1 MVEFFQNIF
10 NWFVENKDEIV
21 LFFTSSNF
29 VAFISAIV
37 LFIRQIKANKAG
49 TAVNKELN
57 QSLSGVAT
65 VGADIVTLKETNDNT
80 NTEVKKLENDL
91 DRFNADITDTL
102 DTMMAKLNAVI
113 EVQSIVYSTLKDETI
128 RQNVNSIL
136 TDAKYAETAT
146 RAALE
151 SEIEELKQ
159 KVNTKMEAVKEVVE
173 VAAEKV
179 HKVVSTKNKTPRY

>member
-10 NWFVENKDEIV
+10 NWFVENKEEIV

-57 QSLSGVAT
+57 QSLLGVAT

-102 DTMMAKLNAVI
+102 DTVMAKLNAVI

-128 RQNVNSIL
+128 RQNVNGIL

-179 HKVVSTKNKTPRY
+179 HKVVSTKNKASRY

>member
-102 DTMMAKLNAVI
+102 DTVMAKLNAVI

-128 RQNVNSIL
+128 RQNVNGIL
-136 TDAKYAETAT
+136 TDAKYAEIAT

-179 HKVVSTKNKTPRY
+179 HKVVSTKNKASRY

>member
-91 DRFNADITDTL
+91 DKFNADITDTL
-102 DTMMAKLNAVI
+102 DTVMAKLNAVI

-128 RQNVNSIL
+128 RQNVNGIL

-179 HKVVSTKNKTPRY
+179 HKVVSTKNKASRY